1 MFGKK
6 NYEDVKPS
14 YIKIIEDKAT
24 RLADSLETLKGQVT
38 TLENKVGTLQSDNYN
53 LREVITHLRRDVW
66 DMQNPNLYTCGT
78 KVMLEKEV
86 CTVVS
91 SKIRTDNMHNF
102 SWVYKVTDSKG
113 CLKERLNGYTDGTS
127 TINSMVSGYISE
139 PDGYGLI
146 TANHLTKYVEPVTE
160 KKVDKKKG
168 KKKLLTD

>member
-6 NYEDVKPS
+6 YEEGVKPS
-14 YIKIIEDKAT
+14 YIQIIEDKAAK
-24 RLADSLETLKGQVT
+24 LSGVVDELKKSVS
-38 TLENKVGTLQSDNYN
+38 TLENKVGTLQSD
-53 LREVITHLRRDVW
+53 VW
-66 DMQNPNLYTCGT
+66 DMQNPNQYPCGT

-91 SKIRTDNMHNF
+91 SKMRIGNLYNF

-113 CLKERLNGYTDGTS
+113 CLKERLNGYTDRTS
-127 TINSMVSGYISE
+127 TLNSVVSGYISE

>member
-6 NYEDVKPS
+6 YEEGVKPS
-14 YIKIIEDKAT
+14 YIQIIEDKAAK
-24 RLADSLETLKGQVT
+24 LSGVVDELKKSVS

-53 LREVITHLRRDVW
+53 LRDVITHLRRDVW
-66 DMQNPNLYTCGT
+66 DMQNPNQYPCGT

-91 SKIRTDNMHNF
+91 SKMRIGNLYNF

-113 CLKERLNGYTDGTS
+113 CLKERLNGYTDRTS
-127 TINSMVSGYISE
+127 TLNSVVSGYISE